1 MYKYFVLYKNKLTNI
16 NNRWAMKKE
25 KINIPY
31 TCLQIV
37 LFLGLIYFG
46 VCWLAD
52 FKGAKII
59 LESKN
64 NCLRCLWCL
73 LFSFLP
79 GVIKLFKVKC
89 TKTCETYF
97 LFAITVHFILGGT
110 FNLYKYSIFS
120 SVVHFANS
128 FLIGAIIFGIV
139 LRNTSRQGKFFL
151 LITTTACVVLVGV
164 LWEMVEFSI
173 DGVFGANM
181 QRTSNT
187 ITQLPFIGRR
197 AIFDTMA
204 DLSMDV
210 LGGLCA
216 GLFSNL
222 IKINKKPFYLY
233 FELKSAE
240 PRKAMF
246 GEIEYIDESV
256 GDVTDNA
263 SLNDSGNLTLS
274 DEKDDKINKNQ

>member
-1 MYKYFVLYKNKLTNI
+1 
-16 NNRWAMKKE
+16 MKKE

-31 TCLQIV
+31 ICLQII

-52 FKGAKII
+52 FNGAKII
-59 LESKN
+59 LESKD

-79 GVIKLFKVKC
+79 CVIKPFKVRC

-97 LFAITVHFILGGT
+97 LIAIIVHFILGGT
-110 FNLYKYSIFS
+110 FNLYRYSIFS
-120 SVVHFANS
+120 SIVHLANS
-128 FLIGAIIFGIV
+128 FLIGAIIFGII

-173 DGVFGANM
+173 DGVFGADM
-181 QRTSNT
+181 QRTSNS
-187 ITQLPFIGRR
+187 ITQIPFIGRR

-222 IKINKKPFYLY
+222 IKIGRKPFYLY
-233 FELKSAE
+233 FELKSVE
-240 PRKAMF
+240 SRKAMF
-246 GEIEYIDESV
+246 GEIEYIEEFPHEKIDAGRGDSEKLAFTDESKE
-256 GDVTDNA
+256 
-263 SLNDSGNLTLS
+263 
-274 DEKDDKINKNQ
+274 EKDDKLNKKE